1 MKGTAGNARS
11 AMETERGAQE
21 RRWDNGR
28 ERMEKRVKNTP
39 MNGREKGEVR
49 REELSY

>member
-11 AMETERGAQE
+11 VMEIERGAQE

-28 ERMEKRVKNTP
+28 ERMEKRVKNTQ
-39 MNGREKGEVR
+39 MNGGEKGEIG
-49 REELSY
+49 REELR

>member
-1 MKGTAGNARS
+1 
-11 AMETERGAQE
+11 MEYERGAQE

-39 MNGREKGEVR
+39 MNGGENGEMM
-49 REELSY
+49 REELG